1 MSCCREEK
9 GRTDHCRQPRDLFVH
24 DVYPFSE
31 VDQVV
36 EGSNLVLFKGGEA
49 ANRAENS
56 AGCLRSKLGE
66 KAMGRLRKLR
76 RRPWAL
82 KYHWAAGM
90 GGYGAEF
97 PEGTQCRKHQS
108 PRSLRPGWSSGLRPS
123 GQWKSLSDSLM
134 GLSLMHAKRRC
145 IRPSASNSQ
154 FSFP

>member
-1 MSCCREEK
+1 MTPGAMSCCREEK

-90 GGYGAEF
+90 GDMAQNSRRELNAVNI
-97 PEGTQCRKHQS
+97 KD
-108 PRSLRPGWSSGLRPS
+108 PG
-123 GQWKSLSDSLM
+123 
-134 GLSLMHAKRRC
+134 H
-145 IRPSASNSQ
+145 
-154 FSFP
+154 